1 MSGRKG
7 LSKNTVVDAAV
18 ALVEA
23 EGSSALSLS
32 RVARELGV
40 EPPSLYNHVARLD
53 TLRREVALRAFEDL
67 GSTLGRAAMGRA
79 GPEALRAIAADFRNY
94 VRQHPGLYEISTVA
108 RPDDAAF
115 QAAAR
120 SALEPVMA
128 VLRIYDLDEDDA
140 IHAARALRSA
150 LHGFVSLE
158 LAGGF
163 GFDVEIDASF
173 SWLVDHLAGMIEQP
187 VARR

>member
-1 MSGRKG
+1 MSVRKG
-7 LSKNTVVDAAV
+7 LSKDAVIDAAV

-23 EGSSALSLS
+23 EGSSALSLT

-53 TLRREVALRAFEDL
+53 ALRREVALRAFDDL
-67 GSTLGRAAMGRA
+67 GTMLGRAAMGRA
-79 GPEALRAIAADFRNY
+79 GPEALRAIAAEFRDF
-94 VRQHPGLYEISTVA
+94 VRSHPGLYEISTVA

-120 SALEPVMA
+120 RTLEPVMA
-128 VLRIYDLDEDDA
+128 VLRSCEVDEDEA

-150 LHGFVSLE
+150 LHGFATLE
-158 LAGGF
+158 QAGGF

-173 SWLVDHLAGMIEQP
+173 AWLVDHLAGMIDP
-187 VARR
+187 SATRR